1 MVPLGITI
9 ESEKFPNF
17 AKEGQDEMTIVDFN
31 KNNDDGVR
39 FTEVNDNSEDD
50 VNFGILESVRN
61 VKPVSC
67 NKVFI

>member
-50 VNFGILESVRN
+50 GNFGILESVRN